1 METKIRTISNAGK
14 GSILIVT
21 ITNRKE
27 LKRIEYTQQIYI
39 YQKKNSSIETT
50 DKNNATIRDLPPKNI
65 YDSRET
71 VFFRDKKQHS
81 RHLPQRE

>member
-21 ITNRKE
+21 IINQKQ

-39 YQKKNSSIETT
+39 YQKK
-50 DKNNATIRDLPPKNI
+50 
-65 YDSRET
+65 
-71 VFFRDKKQHS
+71 KKTAA
-81 RHLPQRE
+81 